1 MLTAEKVE
9 LCTNFLDSG
18 YAVELVQLS
27 SNLSDCGL
35 FEELFITVMQ
45 EGN

>member
-1 MLTAEKVE
+1 MLTAEKGE

-18 YAVELVQLS
+18 YTLELVHLS

-35 FEELFITVMQ
+35 FEELFIAVMQ